1 MSPPLLELNN
11 IGITFGG
18 LTALEGVNT
27 KVSAGQIKAIIGPNG
42 AGKTTLFN
50 IISGIYTPTVGEVTL
65 SGEIING
72 QEVSGLSPHHI
83 SEKGI
88 TRTFQTIRLFEGM
101 TVLENVMVGQH
112 QKTNAGFFA
121 AAFRLPSA
129 LQEEQ
134 RIEEKAM
141 ALLEQFDLADRAQE
155 VATDLPFGLQ
165 RRVEITRALAT
176 EPKIIL
182 LDEPAAGLNNTEGHE
197 LMTFIRKIRDSGVTV
212 LLVEHDM
219 EVVMGLVDEV
229 LVLEYGRPIADDV
242 PTAVQSNPEVIRAYL
257 GDE

>member
-1 MSPPLLELNN
+1 MSEKPLLELDN

-18 LTALEGVNT
+18 LKALEGVSSN
-27 KVSAGQIKAIIGPNG
+27 VFPGQIKAIIGPNG

-50 IISGIYTPTVGEVTL
+50 IISGIYTPTT
-65 SGEIING
+65 GEIRLDGEPING
-72 QEVSGLSPHHI
+72 LQPNQVSG
-83 SEKGI
+83 KGI

-101 TVLENVMVGQH
+101 TVLENVMLGQH
-112 QKTNAGFFA
+112 QKTHAGFFA
-121 AAFRLPSA
+121 AALRLPSA
-129 LQEEQ
+129 IKEEQ
-134 RIEEKAM
+134 QIEQKAM
-141 ALLEQFDLADRAQE
+141 ELLEQFDLADRAGLI
-155 VATDLPFGLQ
+155 ATELPFGLQ

-176 EPKIIL
+176 EPKLIL
-182 LDEPAAGLNNTEGHE
+182 LDEPAAGLNNTEGQE

-212 LLVEHDM
+212 MLVEHDM

-242 PTAVQSNPEVIRAYL
+242 PAAVQSNPDVIRAYL

>member
-1 MSPPLLELNN
+1 MSEKPLLELDN

-18 LTALEGVNT
+18 LTALEGVSSQ
-27 KVSAGQIKAIIGPNG
+27 VMPGQIKAIIGPNG

-50 IISGIYTPTVGEVTL
+50 IISGIYTPTVGQVL
-65 SGEIING
+65 LDGEALNG
-72 QEVSGLSPHHI
+72 LLPNQVST
-83 SEKGI
+83 KGV
-88 TRTFQTIRLFEGM
+88 TRTFQTIKLFEGM
-101 TVLENVMVGQH
+101 TVLENVMLGQH
-112 QKTNAGFFA
+112 QKTHSGFLS

-129 LQEEQ
+129 IKEEQ
-134 RIEEKAM
+134 MIEQNAM
-141 ALLEQFDLADRAQE
+141 TLLEQFDLADRAG
-155 VATDLPFGLQ
+155 VIATELPFGLQ

-176 EPKIIL
+176 EPKLIL
-182 LDEPAAGLNNTEGHE
+182 LDEPAAGLNNTEGQE

-212 LLVEHDM
+212 MLVEHDM

-242 PTAVQSNPEVIRAYL
+242 PTAVQTNPDVIRAYL